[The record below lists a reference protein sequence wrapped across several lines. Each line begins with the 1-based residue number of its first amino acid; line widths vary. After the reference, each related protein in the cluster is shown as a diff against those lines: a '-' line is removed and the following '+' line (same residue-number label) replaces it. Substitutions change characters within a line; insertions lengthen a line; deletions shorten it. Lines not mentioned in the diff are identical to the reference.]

1 MGYRKWMGCESMMTG
16 CDLPEIRVYYSN
28 GSMCKAKTPLLGE
41 RTFWKWFRVLMARK
55 PVSDVGGGIWVCA
68 QVLIRV
74 WLFATPWTVAARL
87 LCPWEQEYSSKLPFP
102 SPRDLSNPGI
112 EPGSLTSP
120 WQAGSLPLVPPG
132 KLSQIYLAHFYH
144 LFFFFFSVLF
154 AFFKGFH

>member
-1 MGYRKWMGCESMMTG
+1 MNTRRPRKEMGYRKWMGCESMMTG

-112 EPGSLTSP
+112 EPVSIAFPALAGRFFTTSASWEVYLT
-120 WQAGSLPLVPPG
+120 LVP
-132 KLSQIYLAHFYH
+132 
-144 LFFFFFSVLF
+144 
-154 AFFKGFH
+154 